1 MVSAGWAS
9 ELTALWINGIQ
20 PLLKPQYVKKTPSYV
35 SSTGAGMWFVL
46 PLDIEPCHSC
56 WFSPFGSFP
65 NIAQC
70 LLDKIRMGDGGH
82 IYSG

>member
-1 MVSAGWAS
+1 
-9 ELTALWINGIQ
+9 
-20 PLLKPQYVKKTPSYV
+20 
-35 SSTGAGMWFVL
+35 MWFVL
-46 PLDIEPCHSC
+46 PLDIEPCHLC